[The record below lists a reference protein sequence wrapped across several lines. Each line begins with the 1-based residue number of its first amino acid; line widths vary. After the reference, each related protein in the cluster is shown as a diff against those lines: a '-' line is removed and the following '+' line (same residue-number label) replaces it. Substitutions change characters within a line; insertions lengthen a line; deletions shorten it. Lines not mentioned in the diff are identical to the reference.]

1 MTGAE
6 RAAKSKI
13 TEIVRGRTALIVG
26 TRDEIVR
33 LLKRALDEINVVLAG
48 QPTNYQLWSLPR
60 LAQEIR
66 QTLTKFG
73 EEAAADL
80 STAAGSAWELG
91 ASLAD
96 KPIEAAVRDGA
107 GAAGGARV
115 GVGLPAI
122 DMRQLQA
129 MRAFM
134 TDRIKNV
141 GLAAAD
147 RINAELGMV
156 VIGGQSPSEA
166 IGKVRQILGDAA
178 RARANT
184 IVRTELARVFSVAA
198 FQRLTQQAAVV
209 PGLKKQWRKSGKVHP
224 RIFHELAD
232 GQVQD
237 VGAPFQFGDGARLM
251 FPHDPTAPPGQTINC
266 GCVMLPWKED
276 WSMVTPGRVPGG
288 DLEMGP
294 SLQELLRSKTA
305 A

>member
-1 MTGAE
+1 MTPAE
-6 RAAKSKI
+6 RAAKAKI

-48 QPTNYQLWSLPR
+48 QPTDYQLWSLPR

-73 EEAAADL
+73 EGAAAEL
-80 STAAGSAWELG
+80 STAAGAAWELG

-96 KPIEAAVRDGA
+96 KPLEAAA
-107 GAAGGARV
+107 GRT
-115 GVGLPAI
+115 GVGMALPAI

-141 GLAAAD
+141 GLAAAN

-156 VIGGQSPSEA
+156 VIGGQTPSDA
-166 IGKVRQILGDAA
+166 IGKVRQILGDVS

-184 IVRTELARVFSVAA
+184 IVRTELARAFSVAA
-198 FQRLTQQAAVV
+198 FERLTQQAALV
-209 PGLKKQWRKSGKVHP
+209 PGLKKQWRKSGKAHP
-224 RIFHELAD
+224 RIFHDLAD
-232 GQVQD
+232 GQVQE

-266 GCVMLPWKED
+266 GCVMIPWKED
-276 WSMVTPGRVPGG
+276 WAMAYPKRAPGG
-288 DLEMGP
+288 LDIGP
-294 SLQELLRSKTA
+294 SIGDLLGGKA